1 MQPNNA
7 YDKEKRVE
15 DERDYDMLN
24 EINENPHNEEKEES
38 SLYNLLNDIGGDDKH
53 ASKKGSSDS
62 KSSGDSKT
70 KIINKDNKAN
80 MIIFQSKKM
89 QRNPIWKK
97 RKIMPA

>member
-15 DERDYDMLN
+15 DERDYVMLK

-38 SLYNLLNDIGGDDKH
+38 SLYNLLNDIGGNDKQ

-62 KSSGDSKT
+62 KSSGDSKI
-70 KIINKDNKAN
+70 KINIKDNKAN
-80 MIIFQSKKM
+80 IIIM
-89 QRNPIWKK
+89 TLLK
-97 RKIMPA
+97 RRVNI